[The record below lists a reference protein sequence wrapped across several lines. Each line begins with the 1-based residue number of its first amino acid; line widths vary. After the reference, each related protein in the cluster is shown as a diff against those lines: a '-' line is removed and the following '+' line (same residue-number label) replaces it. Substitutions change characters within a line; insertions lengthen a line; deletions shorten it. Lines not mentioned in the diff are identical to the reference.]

1 MFEASRYKDTDEQL
15 PHAAARCLRTCSAH
29 DHDHATAEA
38 LRARSG
44 DTNGRARKY
53 RAGRLML
60 RSAATEA
67 VAVDLAGESR

>member
-1 MFEASRYKDTDEQL
+1 MFEASHHQDTDEQL
-15 PHAAARCLRTCSAH
+15 PHAAARCLRTCSA
-29 DHDHATAEA
+29 HDHATAEA

-60 RSAATEA
+60 RSAAAEA